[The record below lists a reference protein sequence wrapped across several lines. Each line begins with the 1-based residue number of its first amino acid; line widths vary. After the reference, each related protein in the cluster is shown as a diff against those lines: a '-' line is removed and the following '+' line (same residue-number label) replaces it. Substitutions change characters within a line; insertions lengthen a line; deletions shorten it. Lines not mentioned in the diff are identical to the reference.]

1 MFLINAHFLFETKIA
16 DFYIGSKYLT
26 KFLKKCTEKE
36 VFLPF
41 LCIYCCN
48 YQSLFIALVCEIICL
63 RNDYS
68 CPYSSH
74 ALIAMSS
81 TLIEVN
87 ALMKAEAR
95 RSLVMRGTLKSMAA
109 RRIL

>member
-1 MFLINAHFLFETKIA
+1 MFLTNAHFLFEAKIA

-41 LCIYCCN
+41 LCK
-48 YQSLFIALVCEIICL
+48 FIIILCL
-63 RNDYS
+63 WNDYS

-87 ALMKAEAR
+87 ALMNAEAR

>member
-1 MFLINAHFLFETKIA
+1 MMFVIVHASDDAKII
-16 DFYIGSKYLT
+16 DFCIDTKYLLI
-26 KFLKKCTEKE
+26 FLNKMHRKE

-41 LCIYCCN
+41 LCK
-48 YQSLFIALVCEIICL
+48 FIIIICL
-63 RNDYS
+63 WNDYS
-68 CPYSSH
+68 APYSSQ
-74 ALIAMSS
+74 ALIAISS